1 MGNGHVTWGGRP
13 SGGDARA
20 VGLALQRYFLKLGF
34 EDDDSIFRGGGWRW
48 QVEIHVLERFRSAL
62 DAFCGEFDDCIKTK
76 PSRGHLR
83 TYLAGQ
89 LGPLPRKSVEPLALD
104 AGVPPR
110 TLQEFLSLHRW
121 DEAKVAQRIRELVVS
136 RHADPEAVAVVDE
149 TSFAKKGEHTVGVQR
164 QYCGATGKTDNC
176 VVTVHL
182 GYATDDFHA
191 LVDSDVYLPE
201 ETWALDQG
209 RRAEVGVPDKVGFRP
224 KWKIALDL
232 LRRTV
237 AEGVTFKYLA
247 ADEAY
252 GGCGAFRRETA
263 RLGLL
268 YVVEVPVKLTGWTVA
283 RRERRGEARRLDKL
297 WERGGP
303 SWETYHVK
311 ETEKGPVVW
320 EARAARFRPH
330 EGSKAGAEC
339 WLVVARNVVTG
350 EVKYFYSNLPAEARV
365 EEVLRVAFMRW
376 HVERCFEEA
385 KGEIGLGHF
394 EVRKWKAL
402 ARHLIL
408 SAASLLF
415 LNEQVKRMRGKKP
428 LVDGL
433 PGKGRRRSAA

>member
-1 MGNGHVTWGGRP
+1 M
-13 SGGDARA
+13 D
-20 VGLALQRYFLKLGF
+20 LAT
-34 EDDDSIFRGGGWRW
+34 
-48 QVEIHVLERFRSAL
+48 LEHFRSAL
-62 DAFCGEFDDCIKTK
+62 DEFCGEFDDCIKTK
-76 PSRGHLR
+76 PSRRHLR

-89 LGPLPRKSVEPLALD
+89 LGPLPRKSVEPLALE

-121 DEAKVAQRIRELVVS
+121 EEGRVASRVRQLVVS

-149 TSFAKKGEHTVGVQR
+149 TGCSKKGEHTVGVQR
-164 QYCGATGKTDNC
+164 QYCGETGKTDNC

-201 ETWALDQG
+201 SWASDREL
-209 RRAEVGVPDKVGFRP
+209 RAEVGVPDQVVFRP

-232 LRRTV
+232 LRRTM
-237 AEGVTFKYLA
+237 AEGVGFKYLT
-247 ADEAY
+247 ADEGY
-252 GGCGAFRRETA
+252 GCCGEFRREVA
-263 RLGLL
+263 RMGLF
-268 YVVEVPVKLTGWTVA
+268 YVVEVPRKLTGWTVS
-283 RRERRGEARRLDKL
+283 RRRRGGQAKRLDQL

-311 ETEKGPVVW
+311 DTEKGPVVW
-320 EARAARFRPH
+320 EARASRFRPH
-330 EGSKAGAEC
+330 QGADAGDEC

-350 EVKYFYSNLPAEARV
+350 EVKYFFSNLPADAAI
-365 EEVLRVAFMRW
+365 EEVLRVAFTRW

-402 ARHLIL
+402 LRHLIL

-415 LNEQVKRMRGKKP
+415 LNEQVKRMRWEKP
-428 LVDGL
+428 LVDSL
-433 PGKGRRRSAA
+433 PGKGRRRGAA